1 MTGRF
6 GRPGRGSAAAQSAE
20 PSAPAAQKPKRLRAA
35 GMVCKI
41 VLAVLAGFF
50 LVYNVYMFAARLS
63 GEPMPRFLRLASAVV
78 VSGSMEP
85 QIGVGDLIV
94 TAARGEYETGDVIT
108 YIGPDGVSTT
118 HRVVAKEGARY
129 VVQGDANGAPD
140 PFRPA
145 AEDIVGKVVLVLPGL
160 GRAAAFLQTPFG
172 IFLIAGAAAV
182 LWLLIDLFV
191 SPRRRAA

>member
-1 MTGRF
+1 MNYLSRHCRSISPYTAGEQPRDKSYVKLNTNEC
-6 GRPGRGSAAAQSAE
+6 PYP
-20 PSAPAAQKPKRLRAA
+20 PSPAVEKTLR
-35 GMVCKI
+35 
-41 VLAVLAGFF
+41 
-50 LVYNVYMFAARLS
+50 
-63 GEPMPRFLRLASAVV
+63 
-78 VSGSMEP
+78 
-85 QIGVGDLIV
+85 
-94 TAARGEYETGDVIT
+94 EYETGDVIT

-160 GRAAAFLQTPFG
+160 GHAAAFLQTPFG

-182 LWLLIDLFV
+182 LWLLIDLFS